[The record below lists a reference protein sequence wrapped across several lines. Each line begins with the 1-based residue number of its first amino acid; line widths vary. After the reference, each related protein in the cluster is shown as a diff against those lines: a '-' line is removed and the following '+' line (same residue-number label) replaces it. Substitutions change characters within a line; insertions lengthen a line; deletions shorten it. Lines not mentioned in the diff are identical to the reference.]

1 MPPAR
6 WAPGSS
12 GYRII
17 YWRTGSLSEMGAVP
31 AFRDGIRRVNA
42 APLVL
47 AGMVLATLL
56 TALPHARAFAELPQA
71 VPAAR
76 ALPLGN
82 LGALIDAA
90 PMTASLA
97 GVTMTWLVVWSFLS
111 GGVLDR
117 YARQRATRAY
127 GFFGA
132 CGTHFWRFLRL
143 GVAVGAVY
151 LVMFGPVH
159 AGLFGMAAA
168 AQAGPA
174 GHFAASL
181 VFVAGLAAFSLIFDY
196 ARVRIVV
203 EDRRSAIGALVAACR
218 FLGRHAGAVLALF
231 LLNACAWLALVMLWT
246 ALSAGS
252 NRADM
257 EAWLVLTL
265 GQAYIIGRHYLKLLV
280 YASAVALFQGRLA
293 HAAWTA
299 APALVWPESPAVE
312 SITNAEPMSGR

>member
-1 MPPAR
+1 
-6 WAPGSS
+6 
-12 GYRII
+12 
-17 YWRTGSLSEMGAVP
+17 MGAVS

-42 APLVL
+42 APLVF
-47 AGMVLATLL
+47 AGMVLVTLL
-56 TALPHARAFAELPQA
+56 TALPHARAFAEMPRA

-82 LGALIDAA
+82 LGALLDNAPMAA
-90 PMTASLA
+90 PLA

-132 CGTHFWRFLRL
+132 CGTHFWRFVRL
-143 GVAVGAVY
+143 GVVVWVVY
-151 LVMFGPVH
+151 LLMFGPVH
-159 AGLFGMAAA
+159 AGLFGV
-168 AQAGPA
+168 AGEQPGRA

-181 VFVAGLAAFSLIFDY
+181 VFVAGLAGFSLIFDY

-203 EDRRSAIGALVAACR
+203 EDRRSAIGAVAAACR
-218 FLGRHAGAVLALF
+218 FLARHAGGVLGLF
-231 LLNACAWLALVMLWT
+231 LLNACAWLALVTLWA
-246 ALSAGS
+246 ALSS
-252 NRADM
+252 STNRADM
-257 EAWLVLTL
+257 DAWLVLTL

-280 YASAVALFQGRLA
+280 YASAVSLFQGRLA

-312 SITNAEPMSGR
+312 SITNAEPIPGR